1 MLEITPPVRP
11 RPWVLLRRARL
22 LGDRP
27 AHVNVIQRAERQSS
41 LEASLLL
48 RAHGLSPVWH
58 LASRGRSLA
67 SVHADLARAAEGSLD
82 RVLCLRGD
90 SAERDAAD
98 TPKLRDLVRS
108 VRAGLPGAEVGVT
121 LNPYLPAE
129 RTLPNLWGKLAA
141 GASFVQ
147 TQPVFAPEP
156 FASLAAQVKARAPE
170 VRILPM
176 VLPVLSLAQADRL
189 ASRLKVSIHPE
200 LRDQLAR
207 GGEDEGWA
215 TFAATLSWLRACPHV
230 DGLAVMTFEADPSPR
245 YVALLERAL
254 ED

>member
-1 MLEITPPVRP
+1 
-11 RPWVLLRRARL
+11 VLLRRARL

-41 LEASLLL
+41 LAASLLL

-67 SVHADLARAAEGSLD
+67 SLRADLARAADGGLD

-90 SAERDAAD
+90 HAARDAPD
-98 TPKLRDLVRS
+98 TPKLRDLVGR
-108 VRAGLPGAEVGVT
+108 VRAALPHAEVGVT

-129 RTLPNLWGKLAA
+129 HTLPNLWGKLAA

-156 FASLAAQVKARAPE
+156 FTTLAAQVKARAPE

-189 ASRLKVSIHPE
+189 TARLKVSIDPE
-200 LRDQLAR
+200 LRDRLAR
-207 GGEDEGWA
+207 GGESEGWA
-215 TFAATLSWLRACPHV
+215 ALAATLGWLRTCPHV
-230 DGLAVMTFEADPSPR
+230 DGIAVMTFEADPSPR
-245 YVALLERAL
+245 YVTLLERAL
-254 ED
+254 EG